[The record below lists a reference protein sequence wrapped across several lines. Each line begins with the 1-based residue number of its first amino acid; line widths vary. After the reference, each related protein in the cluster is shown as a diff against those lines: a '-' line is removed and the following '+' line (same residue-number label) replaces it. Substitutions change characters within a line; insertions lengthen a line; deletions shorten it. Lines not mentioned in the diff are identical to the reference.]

1 MYDALLIQLEKQRV
15 PITNSSYTF
24 DFGPKELIN
33 MVGLPRAEGNMAVRK
48 MFENSR
54 LKIVDNHIHVHDI
67 EEIEKQAKY
76 FRKMEKIAR
85 ARKSRVR

>member
-1 MYDALLIQLEKQRV
+1 
-15 PITNSSYTF
+15 
-24 DFGPKELIN
+24 
-33 MVGLPRAEGNMAVRK
+33 